1 MSAAIEDA
9 PLLVARAV
17 AVPRQFRLVGGIH
30 SGAIAVAFGFLALI
44 ATKLAADA
52 IRGPSPDGNLRF
64 ALGWSAAA
72 TAAAFLA
79 LLAIHHRALIGLR
92 SRTAYHVFADRVE
105 VRRDGS
111 PRPRR
116 VVPLARVVAVQ
127 SWAGPLLR
135 PAGLATLTLIEEE
148 PPGPSGH
155 SRHVAYPLPNV
166 EEPEAVAELILS
178 RMGGTQ
184 HAR

>member
-1 MSAAIEDA
+1 MSAAAEDA

-30 SGAIAVAFGFLALI
+30 SGAIAVAFGFVALI

-52 IRGPSPDGNLRF
+52 TRGPAPDGNLRL
-64 ALGWSAAA
+64 ALGWSAAT
-72 TAAAFLA
+72 TAAAFVV
-79 LLAIHHRALIGLR
+79 LLVLHHRALIGLR

-135 PAGLATLTLIEEE
+135 PLGLATLTLVEEE
-148 PPGPSGH
+148 PPDPSGR
-155 SRHVAYPLPNV
+155 SRHVFHPLPNV
-166 EEPEAVAELILS
+166 EAPEAAAELIRS
-178 RMGGTQ
+178 RMGRP
-184 HAR
+184 HDA

>member
-1 MSAAIEDA
+1 MTAAAEDA

-30 SGAIAVAFGFLALI
+30 SFAIAVAFGFLALI

-52 IRGPSPDGNLRF
+52 IRGPSSDGNLRF

-72 TAAAFLA
+72 TGVAFVA

-92 SRTAYHVFADRVE
+92 SRTDYHVFPDRVE

-135 PAGLATLTLIEEE
+135 PHGLATLTLVEEE
-148 PPGPSGH
+148 PPGPSGR
-155 SRHVAYPLPNV
+155 SRHIFHPLPNV
-166 EEPEAVAELILS
+166 ADPEAVADLIRS
-178 RMGGTQ
+178 RMGVVKGT
-184 HAR
+184 

>member
-1 MSAAIEDA
+1 MSAAAEDA

-17 AVPRQFRLVGGIH
+17 AVPRQFRLVGGIQ
-30 SGAIAVAFGFLALI
+30 SAGIAVFLGFLSLI
-44 ATKLAADA
+44 AIKIGADA
-52 IRGPSPDGNLRF
+52 IRGRTPDGHLP
-64 ALGWSAAA
+64 LAAGG
-72 TAAAFLA
+72 AAVA
-79 LLAIHHRALIGLR
+79 IGLR

-135 PAGLATLTLIEEE
+135 PLGLATLTLVEEE
-148 PPGPSGH
+148 PPDPSGR
-155 SRHVAYPLPNV
+155 SRHVFHPLPNV
-166 EEPEAVAELILS
+166 DDPEAAAELIRS
-178 RMGGTQ
+178 RMGRP
-184 HAR
+184 HDA